1 MSLSEWYKN
10 GWLKA
15 HETTAR
21 EIADLLALAARDLRD
36 CQRAQGLSDDWRFSI
51 AYNAA
56 LQASC
61 AALAACGYAVPK
73 GDSNHYRVIQ
83 ALAFTV
89 GLDASEIDTLDGY
102 RKKRSMSIYDAAG
115 VISDAEAKRIVP
127 FAADLVTR
135 ITQWLRDEHPELMP
149 ATDRP
154 LPKTPRR

>member
-15 HETTAR
+15 HETTAQ
-21 EIADLLALAARDLRD
+21 EIADLLALAARDLQD

-61 AALAACGYAVPK
+61 AALAASGYAVPK

-83 ALAFTV
+83 SLAFTI
-89 GLDASEIDTLDGY
+89 GLTPKEIDALDGY

-127 FAADLVTR
+127 FAASLVTR
-135 ITQWLRDEHPELMP
+135 ISQWLRDEHPELMRSTES
-149 ATDRP
+149 AT
-154 LPKTPRR
+154 PKTPRR